1 MKRQGIVIGVIGW
14 VAVLMGATAIWPTV
28 LRAAEAVSGVEN
40 VEATPSLIREIQF
53 MLLRL
58 GMDPGFIDGIAGPQ
72 TTRAVHRFQEQYG
85 LPVGD
90 LVIDRK
96 VSVTLLARMRS
107 EASKAILGSEKKP
120 EAPPSLAP
128 SPAGVVVPSVVT
140 PPPQPPPAQPP
151 PDRFAACTYTPADFR
166 IGGTQYTPD
175 KFLQEGFEGSTVRAV
190 ANLKDRLNEARQLAE
205 NIGGSALA
213 EVQRQAR
220 VLNYFSC
227 RLKIEQA
234 SDTKK

>member
-1 MKRQGIVIGVIGW
+1 MKRRGIVIGVIGW
-14 VAVLMGATAIWPTV
+14 AAVSLGATAIWPTV
-28 LRAAEAVSGVEN
+28 PRAAEAVSGVED

-58 GMDPGFIDGIAGPQ
+58 GIDPGLIDGIAGPQ

-90 LVIDRK
+90 LVSDRK
-96 VSVTLLARMRS
+96 ISLTLLTRMRS

-120 EAPPSLAP
+120 EAPPGPTP

-140 PPPQPPPAQPP
+140 PPPQPPP
-151 PDRFAACTYTPADFR
+151 DRFAACTYIPADFR

-220 VLNYFSC
+220 VLNYFTC
-227 RLKIEQA
+227 RLKIEQG
-234 SDTKK
+234 SDIKK

>member
-1 MKRQGIVIGVIGW
+1 MKGRDFVAAAIGW
-14 VAVLMGATAIWPTV
+14 AVISVAAIAASGGGSC
-28 LRAAEAVSGVEN
+28 AAEVQSAAED

-58 GMDPGFIDGIAGPQ
+58 GMDPGAIDGIAGPL

-85 LPVGD
+85 LPATD
-90 LVIDRK
+90 LVSDRK
-96 VSVTLLARMRS
+96 VSKQLLTRMRS
-107 EASKAILGSEKKP
+107 EASRAILGTEKKP
-120 EAPPSLAP
+120 ETPPGAVAAPPAVAVAP
-128 SPAGVVVPSVVT
+128 AEPMP
-140 PPPQPPPAQPP
+140 PP
-151 PDRFAACTYTPADFR
+151 PDRFAACTYSPADFR

-175 KFLQEGFEGSTVRAV
+175 KFLQDGFEGSTARAV

-220 VLNYFSC
+220 VLDYFSC

-234 SDTKK
+234 SDGKR